1 MFRGDWLD
9 FFFFLV
15 QNIRMLKLHVN
26 FILQAQ
32 NPHKRPSEV
41 LVLQYIQHTVHH
53 PWREH
58 KPVLCHFQLHTPRSK
73 CRFFSMWSHSVQQ
86 QKFSAQPAVLGFHEQ
101 KGLARIPVAP
111 SGTLQ
116 SNCLLNKST
125 TNWTTQASQKK
136 SHLARRV
143 AECRWTRRV
152 AAASRLLNGAWQLQP
167 RRPAVRG

>member
-1 MFRGDWLD
+1 MFIFSRGLTG
-9 FFFFLV
+9 FFLGV
-15 QNIRMLKLHVN
+15 QNIRMLKLYVN

-32 NPHKRPSEV
+32 NQHKRASEV

-73 CRFFSMWSHSVQQ
+73 CRLFSMWSHSVQQ
-86 QKFSAQPAVLGFHEQ
+86 QKFSAQPSVLGLHEQ
-101 KGLARIPVAP
+101 KCLARIPVAP

-116 SNCLLNKST
+116 LPLEQVNYQLNNS
-125 TNWTTQASQKK
+125 SLSKK
-136 SHLARRV
+136 THLARRV

-152 AAASRLLNGAWQLQP
+152 AAASRLLNGA
-167 RRPAVRG
+167 

>member
-1 MFRGDWLD
+1 
-9 FFFFLV
+9 
-15 QNIRMLKLHVN
+15 MLKLHVN

-32 NPHKRPSEV
+32 NQHKRASEV

-86 QKFSAQPAVLGFHEQ
+86 QKFSAQPSVLGLHEQ
-101 KGLARIPVAP
+101 KCLARIPVAP

-116 SNCLLNKST
+116 LPLEQVNYQLNNS
-125 TNWTTQASQKK
+125 SLSKK
-136 SHLARRV
+136 THLARRV

-152 AAASRLLNGAWQLQP
+152 AAASRLLNGA
-167 RRPAVRG
+167 

>member
-1 MFRGDWLD
+1 MEAKYRLTFEGAAQRMLALFCVREVQNVHLKTNLQKERKKTLHIPLTRKSLTYFFCKSTFKIHVSRGLTGF

-73 CRFFSMWSHSVQQ
+73 CRFFSM
-86 QKFSAQPAVLGFHEQ
+86 
-101 KGLARIPVAP
+101 
-111 SGTLQ
+111 
-116 SNCLLNKST
+116 
-125 TNWTTQASQKK
+125 
-136 SHLARRV
+136 
-143 AECRWTRRV
+143 
-152 AAASRLLNGAWQLQP
+152 
-167 RRPAVRG
+167 